1 MSKIEMLT
9 PDNSAIAL
17 IDYQPAMYQG
27 VQSHDRL
34 VPFNNVQVLAK
45 AAKLFS
51 IPTVITTVAEKS
63 FSGPFMPEVIEL
75 FPNHKVIDRTSMNS
89 WLDPAFRKAVAA
101 TGRKKFVLAGLWTE
115 ACVTFPTLDML
126 KEGYEVYIPA
136 DACGDLS
143 LEAHNRAMDR
153 AVQAGAIPITS
164 FQYVF
169 ELQQDWAR
177 TETYE
182 GVMNILRAHSPYG
195 IQVRFSKWALGEH
208 HRKRAPKS
216 RNGGPGHEDLPGISR
231 CWRPRWSD
239 LQPVECAVAR
249 SAFGRAGGVTRHSRR
264 RADYSC
270 RQTNVRRVAVT
281 WRLPRGAV
289 RVAHL
294 RDAPGTTPR

>member
-9 PDNSAIAL
+9 PENSAIAL

-45 AAKLFS
+45 AAKLFKV
-51 IPTVITTVAEKS
+51 PTVISTVAESS
-63 FSGPFMPEVIEL
+63 FSGPFMPEVLEL
-75 FPNHKVIDRTSMNS
+75 FPKHQVIDRTSMNS

-126 KEGYEVYIPA
+126 KEGYEIYIPA

-153 AVQAGAIPITS
+153 AVQAGAIPIKS
-164 FQYVF
+164 FQHVF

-208 HRKRAPKS
+208 ASEAGTK
-216 RNGGPGHEDLPGISR
+216 
-231 CWRPRWSD
+231 
-239 LQPVECAVAR
+239 VA
-249 SAFGRAGGVTRHSRR
+249 
-264 RADYSC
+264 
-270 RQTNVRRVAVT
+270 
-281 WRLPRGAV
+281 
-289 RVAHL
+289 
-294 RDAPGTTPR
+294 